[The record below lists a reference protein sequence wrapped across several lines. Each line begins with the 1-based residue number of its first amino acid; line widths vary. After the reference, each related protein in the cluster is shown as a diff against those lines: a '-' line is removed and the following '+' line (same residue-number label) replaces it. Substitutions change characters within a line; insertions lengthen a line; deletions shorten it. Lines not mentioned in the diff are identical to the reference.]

1 MVDRLESLFDRFSV
15 TAEAFH
21 AGPLC
26 GINDLTAEGTGQLH
40 LVRWGEADVV
50 NEGKLAVRVREPS
63 LLLYPRPLA
72 HRFITDEVRGA
83 DFACANLKFGG
94 GPSHPIAAALPAF
107 MCLPLSK
114 IEGAE
119 GVLALLFDEAFT
131 KRCARQAM
139 LDRLFEVLLIQILR
153 HLMEHGHAKAGL
165 LAGLSH
171 PRLRHA
177 LVAMHEHPEKEWML
191 ETLASAAG
199 MSRTVF
205 ANTFHEVVGVT
216 PGQYLQSWRISL
228 TQLAIH
234 RGQPLKLIADEVGYS
249 SEAALSRAFKAQIGR
264 SPREWKRAQAQAGWA
279 ASRPGVAQRSTAP
292 EPS

>member
-1 MVDRLESLFDRFSV
+1 MVDRLEALFDRFSV

-26 GINDLTAEGTGQLH
+26 GTNDLTAEDTGQLH

-50 NEGKLAVRVREPS
+50 NDGKLAMRVTEAS

-72 HRFITDEVRGA
+72 HCFITEEVRGA
-83 DFACANLKFGG
+83 DFACANLKFEGG
-94 GPSHPIAAALPAF
+94 ALHPIAAALPGF
-107 MCLPLSK
+107 VCLPLSQ

-119 GVLALLFDEAFT
+119 GVLTLLFDEAFA
-131 KRCARQAM
+131 KRCGRQAM

-153 HLMEHGHAKAGL
+153 HLMEHGHARAGL

-171 PRLRHA
+171 QRLRHA
-177 LVAMHEHPEKEWML
+177 LAAMHEHPEKEWML
-191 ETLASAAG
+191 KALANAAG

-228 TQLAIH
+228 AQLALH

-249 SEAALSRAFKAQIGR
+249 SEAALSRAFKAQIGV
-264 SPREWKRAQAQAGWA
+264 SPREWRRARAQ
-279 ASRPGVAQRSTAP
+279 TN
-292 EPS
+292 EK